1 MIPGLNSPTVQSYGE
16 KARSRSIVLV
26 LVTER
31 IKLTGKKIGQPFIRM
46 LPDRFGKL
54 IA

>member
-1 MIPGLNSPTVQSYGE
+1 
-16 KARSRSIVLV
+16 V

-46 LPDRFGKL
+46 LPTVSENLSRDYCY
-54 IA
+54 IAGVIVTRITLVACE